1 MDNAKSFTL
10 KIHLTNNLTYNCKLL
25 GHCLSNQMMLNTLTL
40 NSMCDSLLMMPVPV
54 TKMGRV
60 ILLSMADFYD
70 EAKQRATLVANPA
83 RVN

>member
-1 MDNAKSFTL
+1 
-10 KIHLTNNLTYNCKLL
+10 
-25 GHCLSNQMMLNTLTL
+25 
-40 NSMCDSLLMMPVPV
+40 MCDSLLMMPVPV

-83 RVN
+83 RAN